1 MKQEDY
7 NKISNLVY
15 RTMILESEIDKIS
28 RLKNKLVEDGNTNK
42 VFINSNAFIDDR
54 IEVMPQD
61 VDILKIMLETR
72 VNELNSINEE
82 IANIN
87 IIIPEHGN

>member
-61 VDILKIMLETR
+61 VDIFKIMLETR